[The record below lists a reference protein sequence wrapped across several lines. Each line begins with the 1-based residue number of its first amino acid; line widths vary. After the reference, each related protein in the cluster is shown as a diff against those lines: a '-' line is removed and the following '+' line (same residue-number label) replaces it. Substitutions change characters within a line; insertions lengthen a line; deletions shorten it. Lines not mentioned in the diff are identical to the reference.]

1 MTQYQGAEILSFF
14 DLNLISKPS
23 VTLPQYTEGETYTTQ
38 DLLGDTP
45 DYWSG
50 CYQVVQGGGWAGD
63 SGGQCPN
70 ISTSGQV
77 NYGYVEQTL
86 LNIAAIDKALQ
97 GVGLETT
104 GYTYAWN
111 VKNADANME
120 STNNPNSVDPFI
132 VTIEIYDVNNNAVF
146 SKSYDYSYHIDNWVR
161 FTGSEEFAN
170 PFDLDTLSELQLSIT
185 GYDIGGWAGWY
196 GPEFSQPDVRLNYR
210 VKEDNTLVE
219 NILFEQ
225 MCLTDP
231 MYDINCAGYN
241 DALLNQMNDY
251 IVQADFGMPTQIDNG
266 MVDAFGVDDF
276 TGMPDVLEMDI
287 LEDPLMVAEDIL
299 TPAETI
305 ESPTEVTAETTESS
319 PEPSSEGTQRSGSGL
334 SANQRFALD
343 QAQQAASSSEQTA
356 SDQSQ
361 TSGESAEQA
370 NSDAAGFGSD
380 GQSLSA
386 DGGSVGG
393 STFSSSFDTETTE
406 DLFDTITADIVSTLL
421 VNISV
426 PASETTTERELS
438 SEERNQQE
446 DDLVAEALE
455 GSEDEDAKAA
465 LLGFNPNF
473 RAYEQPQMTDAQ
485 FYQPKDIYEE
495 QKNYDN
501 PSARFFNGAS
511 DAIHRQM
518 IRQQYERN

>member
-1 MTQYQGAEILSFF
+1 MQG
-14 DLNLISKPS
+14 
-23 VTLPQYTEGETYTTQ
+23 Q
-38 DLLGDTP
+38 
-45 DYWSG
+45 
-50 CYQVVQGGGWAGD
+50 GWAGN
-63 SGGQCPN
+63 SGGECPN
-70 ISTSGQV
+70 ISVGGQI

-86 LNIAAIDKALQ
+86 RNIAAIDKALQ

-132 VTIEIYDVNNNAVF
+132 VTIEIYDINNNVVF
-146 SKSYDYSYHIDNWVR
+146 SKSYDYSYHIDSWVR

-170 PFDLDTLSELQLSIT
+170 PFDLDTLAELQLSIT

-219 NILFEQ
+219 DILFQQ

-231 MYDINCAGYN
+231 MYDINCPGYN
-241 DALLNQMNDY
+241 DALLAQMNDFV
-251 IVQADFGMPTQIDNG
+251 IQADFGIPSEIDDG
-266 MVDAFGVDDF
+266 MFDVFGVDDF

-287 LEDPLMVAEDIL
+287 LEDPIMAEEDFLTLEEMILEDDIIESEFESIDEIN
-299 TPAETI
+299 AETI
-305 ESPTEVTAETTESS
+305 ESSA
-319 PEPSSEGTQRSGSGL
+319 EPSAEGTQRSGGDL

-343 QAQQAASSSEQTA
+343 QAQQASANSEQTA

-361 TSGESAEQA
+361 ASGEVAEQA
-370 NSDAAGFGSD
+370 NGEASGFGSD

-386 DGGSVGG
+386 EESAVEG
-393 STFSSSFDTETTE
+393 STFSSAFDTETTA
-406 DLFDTITADIVSTLL
+406 DLFDVMVADITSTLL
-421 VNISV
+421 TTVSA
-426 PASETTTERELS
+426 PAVETPSEREMS

-473 RAYEQPQMTDAQ
+473 RAYEQPQMADAQ
-485 FYQPKDIYEE
+485 FYQPKEIYEG
-495 QKNYDN
+495 QTNYDN
-501 PSARFFNGAS
+501 PSSRFFNGAS
-511 DAIHRQM
+511 DSIHRQM
-518 IRQQYERN
+518 VRQQYERN